1 MAVRKYRSVADMP
14 APPPGIR
21 LDPDNLRR
29 AFDLMDLCARLFP
42 MRGQPGIR
50 KFRTL
55 EAASADRDALESALI
70 AERSRTSSGRQK

>member
-42 MRGQPGIR
+42 MHGQPGVR

-55 EAASADRDALESALI
+55 DAARADRDGLETALI
-70 AERSRTSSGRQK
+70 AERSRPFRGRR

>member
-14 APPPGIR
+14 SPPPGIR

-42 MRGQPGIR
+42 MRGQPGVR

-55 EAASADRDALESALI
+55 HAASADRDGLEAALI
-70 AERSRTSSGRQK
+70 AERLRTPGGRR